1 MYNVDTKSHIGD
13 LWPKKQFCNW
23 DHFYAKKKTKKEA
36 ELKLFKQFTV
46 AMFRKG
52 GTNQSK
58 SFEMTM
64 EEMQR
69 ELGLGVDCGWNV
81 LVFFIKTI
89 MTTTKIATISTTI
102 TTTTI
107 AVRRTWTCIL
117 TSTST
122 NKNEN
127 LVELWWLILT
137 FKLHILFNSKETQI
151 SKADHLSVIPMA
163 SKYSFRLNIPA
174 LNK

>member
-1 MYNVDTKSHIGD
+1 MYSGRKSNFAIETTFT
-13 LWPKKQFCNW
+13 Q
-23 DHFYAKKKTKKEA
+23 KKKTKKEA

-102 TTTTI
+102 TTTTDSGEKNMDLYFNFNFNKQE
-107 AVRRTWTCIL
+107 RELGWTMM
-117 TSTST
+117 
-122 NKNEN
+122 
-127 LVELWWLILT
+127 VD
-137 FKLHILFNSKETQI
+137 FDF
-151 SKADHLSVIPMA
+151 
-163 SKYSFRLNIPA
+163 
-174 LNK
+174 